1 MKEIRLENFRCYTE
15 LSIPL
20 KSRVNLLVGD
30 NATGKTSVLRACKF
44 VLSAFFSGFSDD
56 NTKWVNP
63 GNEDFMQMETGGI
76 LLQERPI
83 HISFD
88 VADVMGKEADS
99 TGGDSFYTLIK
110 KSKKNSRS
118 LTSGLK
124 EYKDWAAL
132 LMRDYIDRDG
142 QRIALPL
149 FANFST
155 EDIHAI
161 RKIDFGK
168 FKEYNHK
175 PSFGY
180 YECLEGDGF
189 FPYWIKRLLVLQ
201 EGRENHLEIDIV
213 RKAIQKALGAG
224 GCAIIQDMEVRPI
237 RKKVYYI
244 LMDGREV
251 EADFLSDEY
260 RRVDLHLHPTLQ
272 SVVLKGLCE
281 AFPGLQF
288 IVSSHAPMVM
298 SGVESNEENI
308 VYKLSY
314 SEEQGY
320 RIMPTVTYGMDMS
333 TLTYV
338 VLGQTPRAV
347 EVDRQLNELFEL
359 IDVDRLKEAG
369 DLLRKLRGKY
379 GDSLPELARAEA
391 MLNCLI

>member
-132 LMRDYIDRDG
+132 LMHNYISKEG
-142 QRIALPL
+142 QLSL
-149 FANFST
+149 
-155 EDIHAI
+155 IHI
-161 RKIDFGK
+161 
-168 FKEYNHK
+168 
-175 PSFGY
+175 
-180 YECLEGDGF
+180 
-189 FPYWIKRLLVLQ
+189 
-201 EGRENHLEIDIV
+201 
-213 RKAIQKALGAG
+213 
-224 GCAIIQDMEVRPI
+224 
-237 RKKVYYI
+237 
-244 LMDGREV
+244 
-251 EADFLSDEY
+251 
-260 RRVDLHLHPTLQ
+260 
-272 SVVLKGLCE
+272 
-281 AFPGLQF
+281 
-288 IVSSHAPMVM
+288 
-298 SGVESNEENI
+298 
-308 VYKLSY
+308 
-314 SEEQGY
+314 
-320 RIMPTVTYGMDMS
+320 
-333 TLTYV
+333 
-338 VLGQTPRAV
+338 
-347 EVDRQLNELFEL
+347 
-359 IDVDRLKEAG
+359 
-369 DLLRKLRGKY
+369 
-379 GDSLPELARAEA
+379 
-391 MLNCLI
+391 